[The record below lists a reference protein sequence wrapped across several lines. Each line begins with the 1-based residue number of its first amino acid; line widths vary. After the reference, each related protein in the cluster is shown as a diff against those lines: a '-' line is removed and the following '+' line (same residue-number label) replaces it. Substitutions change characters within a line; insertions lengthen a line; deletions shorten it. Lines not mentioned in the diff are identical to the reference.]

1 MRSAKAF
8 IDELATI
15 VEKGQIS
22 SITVELYGSLAATG
36 KGHYTDRASIL
47 GLCGYDPKTVP
58 TSELETILEQIQT
71 TGKIKTPVG
80 EIKFDLEK
88 NVKFMPQII
97 PDFHVNGMKIIAK
110 TKVKKILKTI

>member
-15 VEKGQIS
+15 VEKDKLT
-22 SITVELYGSLAATG
+22 ITVELYGSLAATG

-47 GLCGYDPKTVP
+47 GLCGYDPKLYQRANLKQYWNKYKQR
-58 TSELETILEQIQT
+58 E
-71 TGKIKTPVG
+71 KIKTPVG

-88 NVKFMPQII
+88 KMLNLCHKLFLIYQ
-97 PDFHVNGMKIIAK
+97 VNGMKNYC
-110 TKVKKILKTI
+110 